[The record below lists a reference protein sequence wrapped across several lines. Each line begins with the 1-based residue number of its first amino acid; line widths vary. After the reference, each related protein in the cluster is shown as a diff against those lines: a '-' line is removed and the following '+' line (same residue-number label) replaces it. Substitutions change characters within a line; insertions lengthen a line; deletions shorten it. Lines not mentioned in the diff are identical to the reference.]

1 MSDTGRHS
9 NRYEQIHWF
18 GDLLD
23 DVLLQLNVGDS
34 TPSNLKRRQLAE
46 VLIHVATQPVA
57 DIKTIQI
64 AALLRAQETDSL
76 DRWIQIG
83 RALLMPDV
91 PDEVKRE
98 LEQLAFRLDAL
109 RSEAVAKRVFKNSDR
124 VSAMS
129 YYRSY

>member
-34 TPSNLKRRQLAE
+34 MPSDLKRRQLAE
-46 VLIHVATQPVA
+46 LLIRVVTRPVDDLKA
-57 DIKTIQI
+57 IQI

-76 DRWIQIG
+76 DHWIQIG
-83 RALLMPDV
+83 RALLTPNV

-109 RSEAVAKRVFKNSDR
+109 RSEAVAKMLGAVRG
-124 VSAMS
+124 
-129 YYRSY
+129 

>member
-34 TPSNLKRRQLAE
+34 TPSDLKRRQLAE
-46 VLIHVATQPVA
+46 LLMHVATQPTA
-57 DIKTIQI
+57 DLKAIQI

-83 RALLMPDV
+83 QALLMHDV
-91 PDEVKRE
+91 PDEVRRA
-98 LEQLAFRLDAL
+98 LEQLAFRLDTL
-109 RSEAVAKRVFKNSDR
+109 RSEAVAKMRGAVR
-124 VSAMS
+124 G
-129 YYRSY
+129 

>member
-23 DVLLQLNVGDS
+23 DVLLQLTVGDS
-34 TPSNLKRRQLAE
+34 MPSDPRRRQLAE
-46 VLIHVATQPVA
+46 LLIHVAIQPVA

-64 AALLRAQETDSL
+64 AALLRAQETDLL

-91 PDEVKRE
+91 PDEVKPE
-98 LEQLAFRLDAL
+98 LEQLTFRLDAL
-109 RSEAVAKRVFKNSDR
+109 RSEAVAKMRGAVR
-124 VSAMS
+124 G
-129 YYRSY
+129 

>member
-23 DVLLQLNVGDS
+23 NVLLQLNVGDS
-34 TPSNLKRRQLAE
+34 MPSDLKRRQLAE
-46 VLIHVATQPVA
+46 LLIHVATRPAA
-57 DIKTIQI
+57 DLKAIQI
-64 AALLRAQETDSL
+64 AALLRAHETDSL

-83 RALLMPDV
+83 QALLMHDV
-91 PDEVKRE
+91 PDEVRHE

-109 RSEAVAKRVFKNSDR
+109 RSEAVAKMRG
-124 VSAMS
+124 AMS
-129 YYRSY
+129 G

>member
-1 MSDTGRHS
+1 VGDRGRHS

-34 TPSNLKRRQLAE
+34 TPSDPKRRHLAE
-46 VLIHVATQPVA
+46 LLISVASRLVA
-57 DIKTIQI
+57 DLKTIQI

-76 DRWIQIG
+76 VHWRQIG
-83 RALLMPDV
+83 WALLTSSI
-91 PDEVKRE
+91 PDEVRRE

-109 RSEAVAKRVFKNSDR
+109 RSEAVAKMQGAVRG
-124 VSAMS
+124 
-129 YYRSY
+129 

>member
-34 TPSNLKRRQLAE
+34 SPSDLTRRQLAE
-46 VLIHVATQPVA
+46 LLIRVATQPAA
-57 DIKTIQI
+57 DLQAIQI

-76 DRWIQIG
+76 DRWMQIG
-83 RALLMPDV
+83 QALLMHDV
-91 PDEVKRE
+91 PNEVMHE
-98 LEQLAFRLDAL
+98 LEQLALRLDTL
-109 RSEAVAKRVFKNSDR
+109 RSEAVAKMRGAVR
-124 VSAMS
+124 G
-129 YYRSY
+129 

>member
-46 VLIHVATQPVA
+46 LLIRVATQPAA
-57 DIKTIQI
+57 DLQAIQI

-83 RALLMPDV
+83 RALLMHDV
-91 PDEVKRE
+91 PDEVIHE
-98 LEQLAFRLDAL
+98 LEQLALQLDTL
-109 RSEAVAKRVFKNSDR
+109 RSEAVARMRGAVR
-124 VSAMS
+124 G
-129 YYRSY
+129 

>member
-34 TPSNLKRRQLAE
+34 MPSDPKRRQLAE
-46 VLIHVATQPVA
+46 LLIQVATQPVA
-57 DIKTIQI
+57 DIKAIQI

-83 RALLMPDV
+83 RALLMPNV
-91 PDEVKRE
+91 PDEVRRE
-98 LEQLAFRLDAL
+98 LEQLAFRLDSL
-109 RSEAVAKRVFKNSDR
+109 RSEAVAKMRGAVR
-124 VSAMS
+124 G
-129 YYRSY
+129 

>member
-34 TPSNLKRRQLAE
+34 TPSDLKRRQLAE
-46 VLIHVATQPVA
+46 LLIRVATQPVA
-57 DIKTIQI
+57 DIKAIHI
-64 AALLRAQETDSL
+64 AALLRAQESDSL
-76 DRWIQIG
+76 DHWIQIG
-83 RALLMPDV
+83 RALLLPNV
-91 PDEVKRE
+91 PDEVIRE

-109 RSEAVAKRVFKNSDR
+109 RSAAVAKMRGAVR
-124 VSAMS
+124 G
-129 YYRSY
+129 

>member
-34 TPSNLKRRQLAE
+34 TPSDLKRRQLAE
-46 VLIHVATQPVA
+46 LLIHVATQPAA
-57 DIKTIQI
+57 DLQAIQI

-76 DRWIQIG
+76 EHWIQIG

-91 PDEVKRE
+91 PDEVRRE
-98 LEQLAFRLDAL
+98 LEQLALRLDTL
-109 RSEAVAKRVFKNSDR
+109 RSEAVAKMRGAVR
-124 VSAMS
+124 G
-129 YYRSY
+129 

>member
-1 MSDTGRHS
+1 VGDSGRHS

-34 TPSNLKRRQLAE
+34 TPSDLKRRQLAE
-46 VLIHVATQPVA
+46 LLIHVATQPIA
-57 DIKTIQI
+57 DLRAIQI

-76 DRWIQIG
+76 VHWRQIG
-83 RALLMPDV
+83 QALLTSNV
-91 PDEVKRE
+91 PDEVRRK

-109 RSEAVAKRVFKNSDR
+109 RSEAVAKMRGAVR
-124 VSAMS
+124 G
-129 YYRSY
+129 

>member
-1 MSDTGRHS
+1 MSDMGRHS

-34 TPSNLKRRQLAE
+34 MPSAPKRRQLAE
-46 VLIHVATQPVA
+46 LLIHVATQPVA

-64 AALLRAQETDSL
+64 AALLRAQEADPL
-76 DRWIQIG
+76 DHWRQVG

-91 PDEVKRE
+91 PDEVIRK
-98 LEQLAFRLDAL
+98 LEQFAFRLDAL
-109 RSEAVAKRVFKNSDR
+109 RSEAVAKMRGAVR
-124 VSAMS
+124 G
-129 YYRSY
+129 

>member
-23 DVLLQLNVGDS
+23 DVLLQMNVGDS
-34 TPSNLKRRQLAE
+34 TPSDPKRRQLAE
-46 VLIHVATQPVA
+46 ILIHVTTQPVA
-57 DIKTIQI
+57 DLRAIQI

-76 DRWIQIG
+76 DRWSQIG
-83 RALLMPDV
+83 RELLTPDV
-91 PDEVKRE
+91 PDEVRRE

-109 RSEAVAKRVFKNSDR
+109 RSEAVAKMRGAVR
-124 VSAMS
+124 G
-129 YYRSY
+129 

>member
-34 TPSNLKRRQLAE
+34 SPSDPKRRQLAE
-46 VLIHVATQPVA
+46 LLIHVATQPVA
-57 DIKTIQI
+57 DIKAIQI

-76 DRWIQIG
+76 DRWIRIG
-83 RALLMPDV
+83 RALLTPDV
-91 PDEVKRE
+91 PDEVRRE

-109 RSEAVAKRVFKNSDR
+109 RSEAVAKMRGAVHG
-124 VSAMS
+124 
-129 YYRSY
+129 

>member
-34 TPSNLKRRQLAE
+34 TPSDLKRRQLAE
-46 VLIHVATQPVA
+46 LLIRVATQPAA
-57 DIKTIQI
+57 DLQAIQI

-76 DRWIQIG
+76 DCWMQIG
-83 RALLMPDV
+83 QALLMHDV
-91 PDEVKRE
+91 PNEVIHE
-98 LEQLAFRLDAL
+98 LEQLALRLDAL
-109 RSEAVAKRVFKNSDR
+109 RSEAVAKMRGAVR
-124 VSAMS
+124 G
-129 YYRSY
+129 

>member
-34 TPSNLKRRQLAE
+34 TPSDLKRRQLAE
-46 VLIHVATQPVA
+46 LLIRVATQPAA
-57 DIKTIQI
+57 DLQAIQI
-64 AALLRAQETDSL
+64 VALLRAQETDSL

-83 RALLMPDV
+83 QALLMPDI
-91 PDEVKRE
+91 PDEVMHE
-98 LEQLAFRLDAL
+98 LEQLALRLDTL
-109 RSEAVAKRVFKNSDR
+109 RSEAVAKMRGAVR
-124 VSAMS
+124 G
-129 YYRSY
+129 

>member
-1 MSDTGRHS
+1 MSDTGGHS

-34 TPSNLKRRQLAE
+34 MPSDLKRRQLAE
-46 VLIHVATQPVA
+46 LLIHVATQPVA
-57 DIKTIQI
+57 DLKAIQI

-83 RALLMPDV
+83 RALLMPNV
-91 PDEVKRE
+91 PDEVRRE

-109 RSEAVAKRVFKNSDR
+109 RSAAVAKMRGAVR
-124 VSAMS
+124 G
-129 YYRSY
+129 

>member
-34 TPSNLKRRQLAE
+34 SPSDLKRRQLAE
-46 VLIHVATQPVA
+46 LLIRVATQPAA
-57 DIKTIQI
+57 DLQAIQI

-76 DRWIQIG
+76 DRWMQIG
-83 RALLMPDV
+83 QALLKHDV
-91 PDEVKRE
+91 PDEVMHE
-98 LEQLAFRLDAL
+98 LEQLALRLDTL
-109 RSEAVAKRVFKNSDR
+109 RSEAVAKMRGAVR
-124 VSAMS
+124 G
-129 YYRSY
+129 

>member
-34 TPSNLKRRQLAE
+34 TPSDPKRRQLAE
-46 VLIHVATQPVA
+46 LLIHVATQPVA
-57 DIKTIQI
+57 NLKAIQI
-64 AALLRAQETDSL
+64 AALLRAQATDSL

-83 RALLMPDV
+83 RAFLMPNV
-91 PDEVKRE
+91 PDEVRRE
-98 LEQLAFRLDAL
+98 LEQLALRLDAL
-109 RSEAVAKRVFKNSDR
+109 RSEAVAKMRRAVR
-124 VSAMS
+124 G
-129 YYRSY
+129 

>member
-34 TPSNLKRRQLAE
+34 MPLDQERRQLAE
-46 VLIHVATQPVA
+46 LLIRVATQPVA
-57 DIKTIQI
+57 DLKAIQI
-64 AALLRAQETDSL
+64 AALLREQETDSL
-76 DRWIQIG
+76 DRWLRIG
-83 RALLMPDV
+83 RALLTPDV
-91 PDEVKRE
+91 PDDVRRE

-109 RSEAVAKRVFKNSDR
+109 RSEAVAKMRGAVR
-124 VSAMS
+124 G
-129 YYRSY
+129 

>member
-34 TPSNLKRRQLAE
+34 MPLDQKRRQLAE
-46 VLIHVATQPVA
+46 LLIRVATQPAA
-57 DIKTIQI
+57 DLKAIQI
-64 AALLRAQETDSL
+64 AALLREQETDSP
-76 DRWIQIG
+76 DRWLRIG
-83 RALLMPDV
+83 RALLTPDV
-91 PDEVKRE
+91 PDDVRRE

-109 RSEAVAKRVFKNSDR
+109 RSEAVAKMRGAVR
-124 VSAMS
+124 G
-129 YYRSY
+129 

>member
-34 TPSNLKRRQLAE
+34 TPADPKRRQLAE
-46 VLIHVATQPVA
+46 LLIHVATQPVA
-57 DIKTIQI
+57 DIRAIQI

-83 RALLMPDV
+83 QALLTPDV
-91 PDEVKRE
+91 PDEVRRE

-109 RSEAVAKRVFKNSDR
+109 RSEAVAKMRGAVR
-124 VSAMS
+124 G
-129 YYRSY
+129 

>member
-34 TPSNLKRRQLAE
+34 TPSDRKRRQLAE
-46 VLIHVATQPVA
+46 LLIHVATRPAA
-57 DIKTIQI
+57 DLKAIQI
-64 AALLRAQETDSL
+64 AALLRTHETDAL

-83 RALLMPDV
+83 QALLMDDV
-91 PDEVKRE
+91 PDEVRYA

-109 RSEAVAKRVFKNSDR
+109 RSEAVAKMRGTVDG
-124 VSAMS
+124 
-129 YYRSY
+129 

>member
-9 NRYEQIHWF
+9 NRYEQLHWF

-34 TPSNLKRRQLAE
+34 MPSDPKRRQLAE
-46 VLIHVATQPVA
+46 LLIHVATQPVA
-57 DIKTIQI
+57 DIRAIQI

-83 RALLMPDV
+83 QALLTPDV
-91 PDEVKRE
+91 PDEVRRE

-109 RSEAVAKRVFKNSDR
+109 RSEAVAKMRGAVR
-124 VSAMS
+124 G
-129 YYRSY
+129 